1 MFRWLRNLAL
11 VVALIAVIVL
21 SFWISFLIG
30 KKMLV
35 PVKKLPTQYLIT
47 DEARLELPPEI
58 SLEVEGLT
66 FESGVFVAKKPAI
79 RPGWA
84 KQKKVAP
91 VMKKTFERKALKKQ
105 VQKRTEVTK
114 KTEIVKSEPAVKGA
128 YTVQIGSFSRRANA
142 QALVSQL
149 KKKGFTGQLIVSGK
163 WFRVCS
169 GSFADS
175 AQARAYM
182 SKLGASGFE
191 GIIRREN

>member
-66 FESGVFVAKKPAI
+66 FESGVFVAKKPAQ
-79 RPGWA
+79 
-84 KQKKVAP
+84 QKKVVP
-91 VMKKTFERKALKKQ
+91 VIKKTFERKALKKQ
-105 VQKRTEVTK
+105 VYK
-114 KTEIVKSEPAVKGA
+114 KTEGIKIEPAIKGE
-128 YTVQIGSFSRRANA
+128 YTVQVGSFSRRVNA
-142 QALVSQL
+142 QALISQL
-149 KKKGFTGQLIVSGK
+149 KKKGFAGQIIVSGK
-163 WFRVCS
+163 WYRVCS
-169 GSFADS
+169 GSFKDS
-175 AQARAYM
+175 AQARSHM
-182 SKLGASGFE
+182 NKLSVSGFE